1 MGECEGGLGHQVRL
15 TGEQSCCCPRGGWED
30 ADTVAF
36 HRVLFIFQ
44 EIKLRFFLPVNFLN
58 KDILKSWKTCLSYF
72 NCVKTGCA
80 GGERG
85 RGKRERGGRSGGERG
100 EKSGER

>member
-1 MGECEGGLGHQVRL
+1 M
-15 TGEQSCCCPRGGWED
+15 
-30 ADTVAF
+30 AF
-36 HRVLFIFQ
+36 HPVLFIFQ

-80 GGERG
+80 GRERG
-85 RGKRERGGRSGGERG
+85 RGERERREKRWGAGRKEGGEG
-100 EKSGER
+100 EGVGGGGEQRENGFKKLKSSSPLK